1 MEAVCRGLQMKIV
14 SVRRRFGSGFKMS
27 RRNLKWDLPIC
38 TSKLE
43 KRMRNFIFDEFDV
56 NLDFNHDFLDWQF
69 QLIYFTITTSFQ
81 WCESTAWLQFIC
93 ESEWGRD
100 GSLDEQVSS
109 SSASFIVHLL
119 IERLPITSELLQ
131 SLWLKSYPQSATQLD
146 WFGKF
151 SSAGLIHQRL
161 SFSGFCFQVKVHGY
175 LTTTFVGTR

>member
-1 MEAVCRGLQMKIV
+1 MEAVCRGLQTKIV
-14 SVRRRFGSGFKMS
+14 SVRRRFGSRFKMS

-93 ESEWGRD
+93 ESEWGRG

-109 SSASFIVHLL
+109 SSASFI
-119 IERLPITSELLQ
+119 S
-131 SLWLKSYPQSATQLD
+131 WLKGFQSHLNLISMI
-146 WFGKF
+146 KII
-151 SSAGLIHQRL
+151 SSKCNSIRL
-161 SFSGFCFQVKVHGY
+161 VWKIFKCWINSSEIEF
-175 LTTTFVGTR
+175 